1 MIILALIITLGLMVI
16 GANGLVNASIKL
28 ARRFRIS
35 EFVIGALIVGVGTSF
50 PELAVSVY
58 GAIQGNSDVAIG
70 NVVGSNIFNVL
81 GILGITSLV
90 YPIAVKPK
98 TIRTDLGFMFL
109 STLLLPILIFNITP
123 NILTRWEGMILLI
136 FMGLYIF
143 LSYRYGKNNTP
154 TEDIIE
160 DNTPIYSLILQIIG
174 GLMLLVLSASS
185 FVDSAV
191 LLAQN
196 LGMSEAFISL
206 TIIACGTSLPELMA
220 SLMAAIKKNSN
231 IALGNIVG
239 SNIFNIL
246 GILGVAT
253 QIKPLTSGGITL
265 FDYQSMVISALA
277 LILIV
282 YTNKIPRWIGVLFLI
297 SFICY
302 TYQIA

>member
-123 NILTRWEGMILLI
+123 NILTRWEGIILLI

-143 LSYRYGKNNTP
+143 LSYKYGKNNTP